1 MSGFRRTNGQGTGLS
16 QGTGPRQGGGSKFQ
30 PKCPHC
36 IYLNRSLPSDKQL
49 KTDHHMRE
57 SPDKNSRFICQVLKS
72 TICEN
77 CGAKGHSA
85 FLCKSD
91 DTRHSQFLAKMRRER
106 EYNDEQEQPKRVEKA
121 VAVSK
126 NNAFALLDAD
136 ESSDDEVADTRLQV
150 RKQEKARSMQQQEL
164 LRALDT
170 PDADIVVVLE
180 SKSWPLA
187 GQKASA
193 MNWAD
198 WSDDEDE
205 EESQADMTEEL
216 KGWQQVSN
224 YLANGGRPEDWSE
237 QDKN

>member
-16 QGTGPRQGGGSKFQ
+16 QGTGSRTGGAKFQ

-57 SPDKNSRFICQVLKS
+57 SPDKNSRFICQVLK
-72 TICEN
+72 TTNCEK

-91 DTRHSQFLAKMRRER
+91 DASHSQFLAKMRRER
-106 EYNDEQEQPKRVEKA
+106 EYNDEREQPKRVEKA
-121 VAVSK
+121 AAVSK
-126 NNAFALLDAD
+126 NNAFSLLDASD
-136 ESSDDEVADTRLQV
+136 ESSDDEAADNRLQV
-150 RKQEKARSMQQQEL
+150 RKQEKARAMQQQER

-170 PDADIVVVLE
+170 PAADIVVVLE
-180 SKSWPLA
+180 SGPSWPMA

-198 WSDDEDE
+198 WSDDED
-205 EESQADMTEEL
+205 L
-216 KGWQQVSN
+216 
-224 YLANGGRPEDWSE
+224 SE

>member
-16 QGTGPRQGGGSKFQ
+16 QGGGAKFQ

-36 IYLNRSLPSDKQL
+36 IHLNQSLPSDQQL

-57 SPDKNSRFICQVLKS
+57 SPDKNSRFICQVLK
-72 TICEN
+72 TTNCEK

-91 DTRHSQFLAKMRRER
+91 DTSHSQFLAKMRRER
-106 EYNDEQEQPKRVEKA
+106 EYNDEREQPKRVEKA
-121 VAVSK
+121 AKVSK

-136 ESSDDEVADTRLQV
+136 DSSDDEAADTRLQV
-150 RKQEKARSMQQQEL
+150 RKQENARSTQQQEL

-170 PDADIVVVLE
+170 PVADIVVVLE
-180 SKSWPLA
+180 SKPSWPFA
-187 GQKASA
+187 GQKACA
-193 MNWAD
+193 MDWAD
-198 WSDDEDE
+198 WSDDEDVDKAAAYM
-205 EESQADMTEEL
+205 SEEL

>member
-16 QGTGPRQGGGSKFQ
+16 QGMGPRQGGGAKFQ

-36 IYLNRSLPSDKQL
+36 IHLNQSLPSDQQL
-49 KTDHHMRE
+49 STDHHMRE
-57 SPDKNSRFICQVLKS
+57 SPDKSSRFICTVLKS

-91 DTRHSQFLAKMRRER
+91 DTTHSQFLAKMRRER
-106 EYNDEQEQPKRVEKA
+106 EYNEQREQPKRGEKA
-121 VAVSK
+121 TAVSK

-136 ESSDDEVADTRLQV
+136 ESSDDEAADNRLQV
-150 RKQEKARSMQQQEL
+150 RKQEKARATHQQDP
-164 LRALDT
+164 LRVLDT
-170 PDADIVVVLE
+170 PAADIVVMLE
-180 SKSWPLA
+180 SKPSWPLA
-187 GQKASA
+187 GQKAST

-198 WSDDEDE
+198 WSDDED
-205 EESQADMTEEL
+205 L
-216 KGWQQVSN
+216 
-224 YLANGGRPEDWSE
+224 SE